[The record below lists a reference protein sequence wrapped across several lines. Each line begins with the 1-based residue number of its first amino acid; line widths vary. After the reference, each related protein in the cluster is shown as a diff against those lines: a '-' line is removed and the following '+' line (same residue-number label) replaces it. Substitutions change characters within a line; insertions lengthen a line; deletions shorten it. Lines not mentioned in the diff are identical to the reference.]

1 MLLVRCDRSVP
12 GPVEEALRTPL
23 EHAAQGW
30 SGLGE
35 AYVYCVPD
43 PRGPRELVVRVSTLQ
58 GVVPVL
64 FTLDHLDPEQVET
77 VLKGTL
83 ERGDL

>member
-12 GPVEEALRTPL
+12 GPVEEALRAP
-23 EHAAQGW
+23 
-30 SGLGE
+30 
-35 AYVYCVPD
+35 
-43 PRGPRELVVRVSTLQ
+43 
-58 GVVPVL
+58 
-64 FTLDHLDPEQVET
+64 LDHLDPEQVET